1 MVRMIVV
8 SAVLLPIL
16 GGCAAPSAQ
25 MANNKGQVA
34 GCRAVGFG
42 VLGTLAAVSMYQ
54 TCVNEYQKQGFHQV
68 AARPA
73 SATAPAAATAKPKAN
88 SATSN

>member
-1 MVRMIVV
+1 MLKVIVA

-16 GGCAAPSAQ
+16 GGCAAPNAQ
-25 MANNKGQVA
+25 LANNKGQVA
-34 GCRAVGFG
+34 DCRAVGFG

-73 SATAPAAATAKPKAN
+73 SAAAPAATTGQ
-88 SATSN
+88 ATSK